1 MTSTSTEV
9 YLYNV
14 ARGQPVAAELWP
26 AITERQLAD
35 WENGWMPE
43 LIKGLCRLTRQG
55 VGIRHWPQ
63 SWHWNWR
70 RKVDML
76 GENLANP
83 GFSIICDDMT
93 QGMMIVDTV
102 KCRGR
107 INVQRGQDLVYVE
120 FVESAPWNRAELFDP
135 PRYHGVGSILMA
147 AAVSL
152 SKELEFQ
159 GRLALH
165 SLPQASAFYATTCGM
180 TDLGIDSGHQGLRYF
195 EMTSEQA
202 HEFIAKGD
210 QNED

>member
-14 ARGQPVAAELWP
+14 ARGQPAAAKLWP

-70 RKVDML
+70 TKVNSLGKML
-76 GENLANP
+76 AYP
-83 GFSIICDDMT
+83 GFSVVCDEMT

-102 KCRGR
+102 KHRGR
-107 INVQRGQDLVYVE
+107 IDAQKRHHIVYVE
-120 FVESAPWNRAELFDP
+120 YIESAPWNRAELFDS
-135 PRYHGVGSILMA
+135 PRYQGVGSILIA

-152 SKELEFQ
+152 SAELEFK
-159 GRLALH
+159 GRVGLH
-165 SLPQASAFYATTCGM
+165 SLPQADAFYTDTCGM
-180 TDLGIDSGHQGLRYF
+180 TDLGPDLNYRGLRYF
-195 EMTSEQA
+195 EMTPVQA
-202 HEFIAKGD
+202 QKFIAKGKSK
-210 QNED
+210 